1 MIGQEEIIVWQERRK
16 VSPWTPGKWESKTDW
31 MRSKNKPSEDKNT
44 KSAGNEGSVDQHFAT
59 NEAGVWYE
67 MLIQMLL
74 TWNHIKCWS
83 CCLVEYECI
92 SVWLHIDEV
101 RGNFR
106 WCSSS
111 KSSLA
116 QRLNHPLPN
125 CQLPTSNG
133 WTLPLHR
140 PSVFCSHTAG
150 WRRFYKV
157 TLDSRWSGWIIT
169 NGCAEYSLLMFRIF
183 LSEQSTYYSRSI
195 VN

>member
-1 MIGQEEIIVWQERRK
+1 MREQNRLNEVQKQTVGRQKHK
-16 VSPWTPGKWESKTDW
+16 VSGEWRIGWL
-31 MRSKNKPSEDKNT
+31 
-44 KSAGNEGSVDQHFAT
+44 GNQHFAT
-59 NEAGVWYE
+59 NEAGVWCE

-74 TWNHIKCWS
+74 IWNHIKCWS
-83 CCLVEYECI
+83 CCLVEYECT
-92 SVWLHIDEV
+92 SVWLHVDEV

-169 NGCAEYSLLMFRIF
+169 NAEYSLLMFRIF
-183 LSEQSTYYSRSI
+183 LSEQSTLYSQSI

>member
-1 MIGQEEIIVWQERRK
+1 MIGQEEIIVGQERRK

-44 KSAGNEGSVDQHFAT
+44 KSAGNEGSVDSGT
-59 NEAGVWYE
+59 NILQPMKQEVDMKCWYKCFWYE
-67 MLIQMLL
+67 
-74 TWNHIKCWS
+74 IKCWS
-83 CCLVEYECI
+83 CCLVGYECT
-92 SVWLHIDEV
+92 SVWLHVDEV

-140 PSVFCSHTAG
+140 PSQCV
-150 WRRFYKV
+150 
-157 TLDSRWSGWIIT
+157 
-169 NGCAEYSLLMFRIF
+169 LL
-183 LSEQSTYYSRSI
+183 TYGGLEAI
-195 VN
+195 L